1 MDTTLYARIRERREA
16 LEMSQTELAELL
28 GYSDRSAIA
37 KIEKGVNDITQSKI
51 EAFAKALH
59 TTPAYLMGWTSDWY
73 DYEADEDSR
82 FDEIPTAQLER
93 LKTRYDNNLREIWNA
108 WVAMQ
113 EDAYDDSLQN
123 RIPAVSFRQLENYS
137 PKTIEKLIVI
147 ADSLEELNSEG
158 QEKLLDYATDLVA
171 SGRYIKSYQSE
182 MDKKQ
187 A

>member
-1 MDTTLYARIRERREA
+1 MDTLYARIRERREA
-16 LEMSQTELAELL
+16 LEMSQAELAEHL

-73 DYEADEDSR
+73 DYEVDEDNRLS
-82 FDEIPTAQLER
+82 EIPITQFKHLIALHG
-93 LKTRYDNNLREIWNA
+93 DNLREVWNA

-113 EDAYDDSLQN
+113 EDAYNDSLQHD
-123 RIPAVSFRQLENYS
+123 PSLSLVSQLECY
-137 PKTIEKLIVI
+137 PVEIVEKLKVF
-147 ADSLEELNSEG
+147 ADALEQLNSEG

-171 SGRYIKSYQSE
+171 SGRYIKSYQFD
-182 MDKKQ
+182 MGKKE

>member
-1 MDTTLYARIRERREA
+1 MDTLYTRIRERRET
-16 LEMSQTELAELL
+16 LEMSQTDLAELL

-51 EAFAKALH
+51 ESFAKALH

-73 DYEADEDSR
+73 DYELDEDNR
-82 FDEIPTAQLER
+82 FDEIPSAQFEQ
-93 LKTRYDNNLREIWNA
+93 LKAVYGDNLREIWNA
-108 WVAMQ
+108 WISVQ
-113 EDAYDDSLQN
+113 EDSYNDSLQH
-123 RIPAVSFRQLENYS
+123 RSPPALVRQLENFS
-137 PKTIEKLIVI
+137 AETIEKLKAI
-147 ADSLEELNSEG
+147 ADSLEQLNSEG

-171 SGRYIKSYQSE
+171 SGRYIKSYQFE